1 MMMNSRYIF
10 TSMLRISDLDTR
22 PFEVRKL
29 DKVQWKT
36 GDYAVGRITDPGSD
50 RMQIE
55 LINGR
60 MRSCMREDLVVGALG
75 DRYATLE
82 ATGSWRDVEEDGRMH
97 LLTGAGLFGKCTS
110 KSVHLDN
117 LVEIEYLGH
126 VVRDGVVCKMDDFVK
141 DVPYTKFNMPVILL
155 VGTSMSAGKTT
166 VARII
171 VNLLKRSGLNI
182 VAGKLTGASRY
193 RDTLSLKD
201 VGAGHIF
208 DFVDAGLPSSIYPR
222 EKFRRKLV
230 GLLSRINQAGAD
242 VAVIELGASPLEPYN
257 GDVAFEEL
265 KPWVKCTVLCASDPY
280 AVYGVMKSF
289 RLKPDIVS
297 GIATNTFAGAELIE
311 KLCGVRAL
319 NLIDPETTPELRDI
333 LGKRLKMDLETP
345 LTEITAPYS

>member
-1 MMMNSRYIF
+1 LRYIF
-10 TSMLRISDLDTR
+10 TSMLRISDLEQR
-22 PFEVRKL
+22 PFETKEF
-29 DKVQWKT
+29 DKFKWKT
-36 GDYAVGRITDPGSD
+36 GDYVVGRITDPGSD
-50 RMQIE
+50 RIQVE
-55 LINGR
+55 LTNGR
-60 MRSCMREDLVVGALG
+60 MRSIMKGDLVVGALG

-82 ATGSWRDVEEDGRMH
+82 ATGSWREVEEDGRMH

-110 KSVHLDN
+110 KSVHMGN
-117 LVEIEYLGH
+117 LIEIEYVGH
-126 VVRDGVVCKMDDFVK
+126 VVRDGAVCKMDDFVK
-141 DVPYTKFNMPVILL
+141 KSGYSKFDTPVVLL

-171 VNLLKRSGLNI
+171 VNLLKRAGLNI

-201 VGAGHIF
+201 VGANRIF

-222 EKFRRKLV
+222 EKFRKKLIQ
-230 GLLSRINQAGAD
+230 LLSRINTVGAD

-265 KPWVKCTVLCASDPY
+265 KPSVKCTVLCASDPY

-289 RLKPDIVS
+289 RLTPDIVS

-319 NLIDPETTPELRDI
+319 NLIDPKTADELEKILSDKLQLDLSSWRMETTAL
-333 LGKRLKMDLETP
+333 
-345 LTEITAPYS
+345 

>member
-1 MMMNSRYIF
+1 MMNSRYIF

-29 DKVQWKT
+29 DKIKWKT
-36 GDYAVGRITDPGSD
+36 GDYVVGRITDPGSD
-50 RMQIE
+50 RIQIE

-82 ATGSWRDVEEDGRMH
+82 ATGSWREVDEDGRMH

-110 KSVHLDN
+110 KSVHMDN
-117 LVEIEYLGH
+117 LIEIEYAGH
-126 VVRDGVVCKMDDFVK
+126 AFRDGVVCKMDDFVK
-141 DVPYTKFNMPVILL
+141 KVPYSKFSIPVILL

-171 VNLLKRSGLNI
+171 VNLLKRSGLNL

-201 VGAGHIF
+201 VGANHIF

-230 GLLSRINQAGAD
+230 DLLSRINESGAD

-257 GDVAFEEL
+257 GDVAYEEL
-265 KPWVKCTVLCASDPY
+265 KPCVKCTVLCASDPY

-289 RLKPDIVS
+289 RLRPDIVS

-319 NLIDPETTPELRDI
+319 NLIDPETTEELRDI
-333 LGKRLKMDLETP
+333 LGDRLKIDLDATTP
-345 LTEITAPYS
+345 ELSSYGN

>member
-1 MMMNSRYIF
+1 
-10 TSMLRISDLDTR
+10 MLRISDLDTH

-29 DKVQWKT
+29 EKIKWKT
-36 GDYAVGRITDPGSD
+36 GDYVVGRITDPGSD
-50 RMQIE
+50 RIQIE
-55 LINGR
+55 LVNGR

-82 ATGSWRDVEEDGRMH
+82 ATGSWREVDEDGRMH

-110 KSVHLDN
+110 KSVHMDN
-117 LVEIEYLGH
+117 LIEIEYAGH
-126 VVRDGVVCKMDDFVK
+126 AFRDGVVCKMDDFVK
-141 DVPYTKFNMPVILL
+141 KVPYSKFSIPVILL

-171 VNLLKRSGLNI
+171 VNLLKRSGLNL

-201 VGAGHIF
+201 VGANHIF

-230 GLLSRINQAGAD
+230 DLLSRINESGAD

-257 GDVAFEEL
+257 GDVAYEEL
-265 KPWVKCTVLCASDPY
+265 KPCVKCTVLCASDPY

-289 RLKPDIVS
+289 RLRPDIVS

-319 NLIDPETTPELRDI
+319 NLIDPETTEELRDI
-333 LGKRLKMDLETP
+333 LGDRLKIDLDATTP
-345 LTEITAPYS
+345 ELSSYGH

>member
-1 MMMNSRYIF
+1 MNSRYIF
-10 TSMLRISDLDTR
+10 TSMLRISDLDQY
-22 PFEVRKL
+22 PFEVERLEKI
-29 DKVQWKT
+29 KWKT
-36 GDYAVGRITDPGSD
+36 GDYVVGRIIDPGTD
-50 RMQIE
+50 KIQIE

-60 MRSCMREDLVVGALG
+60 MRSSMKEDLVVGALG

-110 KSVHLDN
+110 KSVHMPN
-117 LVEIEYLGH
+117 LMEIEYVGH
-126 VVRDGVVCKMDDFVK
+126 AVRDGEVCKMDDYVK
-141 DVPYTKFNMPVILL
+141 TSPYSKFDIPVVLL

-171 VNLLKRSGLNI
+171 VNLLKRAGLNI

-201 VGAGHIF
+201 VGANHIF
-208 DFVDAGLPSSIYPR
+208 DFVDAGMPSSIYPR
-222 EKFRRKLV
+222 EKFRKKLIN
-230 GLLSRINQAGAD
+230 LLSRINRVGGD

-265 KPWVKCTVLCASDPY
+265 KPSVKCTVLCASDPY

-289 RLKPDIVS
+289 KITPDVVS

-311 KLCGVRAL
+311 KLTGVRAL
-319 NLIDPETTPELRDI
+319 NLIDPETSTELKS
-333 LGKRLKMDLETP
+333 LLSEKLQVDLINRKEGISP
-345 LTEITAPYS
+345 LSL